1 MQHILLSH
9 TLMAMAGNR
18 VPSRR
23 EPLRVLLAGEASL
36 FLEGL
41 RSILRREPGVKV
53 IGVARDWAAL
63 VKRSTRP
70 PPDVLI
76 VQADSLREVAADQA
90 RALADGLPGTK
101 VLLVSRVR
109 PNDCVSCFAA
119 SGAHGCVPWSA
130 DPGDLLR
137 AVRVLRDGDDEG
149 FFCHCAVTGLAPG
162 LPVLLK
168 GPRARALPAR
178 NAWDLTRRETEVL
191 ALIARGL
198 GNVEVSKEL
207 GIGVRTVETYRMR
220 LMSRLG
226 IRSVAGLTRY
236 AAAVGLVP
244 F

>member
-1 MQHILLSH
+1 
-9 TLMAMAGNR
+9 
-18 VPSRR
+18 
-23 EPLRVLLAGEASL
+23 VLLAGEASL

-41 RSILRREPGVKV
+41 RGVLRRELGIKV
-53 IGVARDWAAL
+53 VGVARDWAAL
-63 VKRSTRP
+63 VKRALRP
-70 PPDVLI
+70 PPHVL
-76 VQADSLREVAADQA
+76 VLQADSLRQVAADQA
-90 RALADGLPGTK
+90 RSLADGLPGTK

-137 AVRVLRDGDDEG
+137 ALRALRDGDDKG
-149 FFCHCAVTGLAPG
+149 FFCHCAVTGQAPG
-162 LPVLLK
+162 LSVLLK
-168 GPRARALPAR
+168 GPRTRGLPAR
-178 NAWDLTRRETEVL
+178 NAWELTRRETEVL

-198 GNVEVSKEL
+198 CNVGVSKEL

-220 LMSRLG
+220 LMRRLG